1 MGIELLSLA
10 ELLAQ
15 ADIITLHVPR
25 TSGTCGLIGHRE
37 LAVMRPG
44 AIVVNTSRG
53 EVVDEEA
60 LLVALQSGRLGG
72 AGLDVFGQEPLPL
85 GHPLTQHENVV
96 LSGHVASFTALAA
109 QRTAEA
115 VVENVRLAARGVLGA
130 GCVNPD
136 AWAQISQRA

>member
-1 MGIELLSLA
+1 
-10 ELLAQ
+10 
-15 ADIITLHVPR
+15 
-25 TSGTCGLIGHRE
+25 
-37 LAVMRPG
+37 MRAG

-96 LSGHVASFTALAA
+96 LSGHVASFTSLAA
-109 QRTAEA
+109 HRTAEA
-115 VVENVRLAARGVLGA
+115 VVENVRLAAQGVLGA
-130 GCVNPD
+130 GCVNPE